1 MSASIWRGK
10 QATVRMEKKRRLV
23 MTIRR
28 TKRALIMLRSGRAT
42 SGARRALKMVMRMK
56 QRVKK
61 MRSKMMT
68 LTKQTLM
75 RRGKILMMGI
85 KI

>member
-10 QATVRMEKKRRLV
+10 QATVRMERKRRL
-23 MTIRR
+23 TGI
-28 TKRALIMLRSGRAT
+28 AT

-56 QRVKK
+56 QRVKTMK
-61 MRSKMMT
+61 MTS
-68 LTKQTLM
+68 LTKQTVM
-75 RRGKILMMGI
+75 RRGKILMMRI

>member
-10 QATVRMEKKRRLV
+10 QATVRMEGKRRQ
-23 MTIRR
+23 MMAIRR
-28 TKRALIMLRSGRAT
+28 TKRALMMLRSGRAT
-42 SGARRALKMVMRMK
+42 SGARRALKMMMRMK
-56 QRVKK
+56 QRVKTMK
-61 MRSKMMT
+61 MTS
-68 LTKQTLM
+68 LTKQTVM

>member
-10 QATVRMEKKRRLV
+10 QATVRMEGKRTL
-23 MTIRR
+23 TGI
-28 TKRALIMLRSGRAT
+28 AT
-42 SGARRALKMVMRMK
+42 SGARRALKMVMRME
-56 QRVKK
+56 QRVKTMK
-61 MRSKMMT
+61 MTS
-68 LTKQTLM
+68 LTKQTVL